1 MVTRKSSRIRRPRKL
16 IRRKISIAIFAV
28 MTVALPFLLAQLSF
42 KNDNILYSKS
52 SAVGQ
57 LNMTEEVNSTST
69 SKSQEEH
76 SADITKIEDASSEQN
91 GHWRGLCRKRSV
103 DSVEDFR
110 RTVAS
115 DPVLSGYFSGF
126 NWEASKIGSLEEE
139 TKAIVAH
146 RKGDVIKMTSKPIK
160 LPRGDG
166 YITDGVR
173 TVRTFCC
180 NEINLT
186 PSAGVPGTAPPLPLP
201 PTGIDAGEGPSLP
214 WFVPIAGINP
224 VGSLDPSPRRDP
236 PPVPE
241 PGTMILMGTGL
252 LVGAALLRQRN
263 GYRRGTEQKKNI
275 DP

>member
-263 GYRRGTEQKKNI
+263 GYRRGTEQKKKH
-275 DP
+275 